1 MKIDELVRK
10 TGFNRR
16 LIYKLIHMG
25 LLPRPA
31 RVGSNQF
38 AFDDRHVEAL
48 GKIAQLRR
56 EEPIPQSELKDA
68 TQPDAHKSNDEEPP
82 SIDRKRQIMDRAIA
96 LFSKKGFEKT
106 KLSDITDSLGLGKG
120 TFYLYFKSKKDLLIE
135 CISQLSSAVVER
147 ESWERLRNEPD
158 FIRRQRITLFQFLKA
173 FPTFNGIHILL
184 AASLKSDDPKIVEKA
199 KGYFKILSSWLRKDL
214 RRAIDDKAVRE
225 VNTSIMSALM
235 LGMAQGL
242 GTLLTINPEY
252 SIEQG
257 MDAFMDVLEKGIVLT
272 KAEESE
278 AAHWDVTDSADLHVE
293 LHNLLFDENPY
304 LPTKLGQGEVQVPT
318 QRILSLEMQKSDDG
332 YTAEVTMDNGEKRAF
347 AVDGQSVLSGE
358 FGYGVYRVRLEEL
371 SRIAG
376 IPRGKRI
383 PTELARKNEN
393 PSGV

>member
-25 LLPRPA
+25 LLPKPA
-31 RVGSNQF
+31 RVGANQF

-96 LFSKKGFEKT
+96 LFSKNGFEKT

-135 CISQLSSAVVER
+135 CISQLSSAVIER

-184 AASLKSDDPKIVEKA
+184 ASSLQSDDPKIVEKA

-225 VNTSIMSALM
+225 VNTSIVSALM

-272 KAEESE
+272 KVEQSKT
-278 AAHWDVTDSADLHVE
+278 AHWDVTDSADLHVE
-293 LHNLLFDENPY
+293 LHNLLFDENPS
-304 LPTKLGQGEVQVPT
+304 LSIELGQGEVRVLT
-318 QRILSLEMQKSDDG
+318 GRISSLQIRKSDDG
-332 YTAEVTMDNGEKRAF
+332 YVAEVTTDSGEK
-347 AVDGQSVLSGE
+347 LSGIA
-358 FGYGVYRVRLEEL
+358 
-371 SRIAG
+371 RI
-376 IPRGKRI
+376 RETERI
-383 PTELARKNEN
+383 PTELTRKDVN